1 MRFKILYSLIRVGGN
16 DASAAGQGRRRQFR
30 GPERGRFFR
39 LRLDDNNNE
48 FLVRD
53 GLTEE
58 EALALVREFEA
69 RGHRQAYWV
78 KNESRAAGSVKSTA
92 S

>member
-1 MRFKILYSLIRVGGN
+1 MMHQRQDRGDEGGSE
-16 DASAAGQGRRRQFR
+16 ARKKGGFSVW
-30 GPERGRFFR
+30 
-39 LRLDDNNNE
+39 RLDDNNNA

-58 EALALVREFEA
+58 EALALVREYER

-78 KNESRAAGSVKSTA
+78 ELESGVDGIS
-92 S
+92 

>member
-1 MRFKILYSLIRVGGN
+1 MIRVGGN
-16 DASAAGQGRRRQFR
+16 DASAAGQGRGNEGGSEDRKEGGFSVW
-30 GPERGRFFR
+30 
-39 LRLDDNNNE
+39 RLDDNNNE

>member
-1 MRFKILYSLIRVGGN
+1 MAGKRTVFPSGGWMT
-16 DASAAGQGRRRQFR
+16 
-30 GPERGRFFR
+30 
-39 LRLDDNNNE
+39 NNE

-58 EALALVREFEA
+58 EALALVREYEG

-78 KNESRAAGSVKSTA
+78 KQESGAADSVAPAA

>member
-1 MRFKILYSLIRVGGN
+1 MHQR
-16 DASAAGQGRRRQFR
+16 QGREDEGVSESRKEGGFSVW
-30 GPERGRFFR
+30 
-39 LRLDDNNNE
+39 RLDDNNNA

-53 GLTEE
+53 RLTEE
-58 EALALVREFEA
+58 EALALVREYEG

-78 KNESRAAGSVKSTA
+78 KNETGADDSVKFTA

>member
-1 MRFKILYSLIRVGGN
+1 MRNQRDTKGIDGGEN
-16 DASAAGQGRRRQFR
+16 RRKGEFSVW
-30 GPERGRFFR
+30 
-39 LRLDDNNNE
+39 RLDDNNNE

-58 EALALVREFEA
+58 EALELVREFEG

-78 KNESRAAGSVKSTA
+78 KRRMRHGL
-92 S
+92 

>member
-1 MRFKILYSLIRVGGN
+1 MMHQRK
-16 DASAAGQGRRRQFR
+16 GR
-30 GPERGRFFR
+30 GDEGCSEGRKESGFSVWR
-39 LRLDDNNNE
+39 MDDNNNE

-58 EALALVREFEA
+58 EALALVREYEG

-78 KNESRAAGSVKSTA
+78 DKETRAADSLISTTF
-92 S
+92 

>member
-1 MRFKILYSLIRVGGN
+1 MMHQRQDREDEGG
-16 DASAAGQGRRRQFR
+16 SEGRKEGGFSVW
-30 GPERGRFFR
+30 
-39 LRLDDNNNE
+39 RLDDNNNA

-58 EALALVREFEA
+58 EAQALVREYEA

-78 KNESRAAGSVKSTA
+78 ERGSGADGIS
-92 S
+92 

>member
-1 MRFKILYSLIRVGGN
+1 MHQRQDREEEGG
-16 DASAAGQGRRRQFR
+16 SGGRKEGGFSVW
-30 GPERGRFFR
+30 
-39 LRLDDNNNE
+39 RLDDNNNA

-58 EALALVREFEA
+58 EALALMREYEA

-78 KNESRAAGSVKSTA
+78 ERESGAGGIS
-92 S
+92 

>member
-1 MRFKILYSLIRVGGN
+1 MHQRQDRGDGGG
-16 DASAAGQGRRRQFR
+16 SE
-30 GPERGRFFR
+30 ERKKGGFSVWR
-39 LRLDDNNNE
+39 LEDNNA

-78 KNESRAAGSVKSTA
+78 ERESGADGIS
-92 S
+92 